1 MKEGRNAEQCVE
13 NFAKMSPH
21 IAPNIAVPQVYWEIS
36 TPRLMCMEFMDG
48 IGITDVKTMKELGMN
63 PKDVA
68 HLVRLF
74 FKTSA
79 RVVSKILVLIK
90 ILHGFDAFVLT

>member
-1 MKEGRNAEQCVE
+1 MKEGKNAEKCVE

-21 IAPNIAVPQVYWEIS
+21 IAPNITVPQVFWEIS

-48 IGITDVKTMKELGMN
+48 MGVTDVKTMKEQGID

-68 HLVRLF
+68 HLVCLLS
-74 FKTSA
+74 KTSA
-79 RVVSKILVLIK
+79 RVLGKEV
-90 ILHGFDAFVLT
+90 F